1 MGHSP
6 DGRVVFVPFTAP
18 GDRVR
23 ARVLESRPRFVRARV
38 DALLEPGAS
47 RTEPVCPAFGSC
59 GGCAWQH
66 VEHRAQLAAKARI
79 VADALE
85 RLAGLPAPG
94 PVRIEASPMA
104 YGYRS
109 RTRVLREGGRVG
121 YRRRRSHALCPVSR
135 CPVLAPPLE
144 EALRALVQAP
154 RDDAV
159 REEWELAVGDGAPR
173 AAVLSSDGAA
183 TGAPITLRVGGD
195 RLEVSPGV
203 FFQSNGLLHDA
214 LATAVGH
221 AAGRGRHA
229 LELFAGA
236 GFLSLGLARRFDRVT
251 AVEADPIAARDLR
264 HNLGAA
270 RLAHVDVVAARLPE
284 ALERPSVAETR
295 PDVAILDP
303 PRSGLPP
310 GCADLL
316 CDLAPRRLVYLSCD
330 PATLARD
337 VRAFA
342 DRGYALATVEA
353 FDLFPQTP
361 HVEALAVLEGV
372 PPGR

>member
-1 MGHSP
+1 
-6 DGRVVFVPFTAP
+6 VVFVPFTAP

-23 ARVLESRPRFVRARV
+23 ARVQQSRPRFVRARV

-85 RLAGLPAPG
+85 RLAGLPPPG

-154 RDDAV
+154 HDDTA

-173 AAVLSSDGAA
+173 AAMLSSDGPAA
-183 TGAPITLRVGGD
+183 GAPVALRVGGD
-195 RLEVSPGV
+195 RLDVSPGV

-236 GFLSLGLARRFDRVT
+236 GFLTLGLARRFDRVT

-264 HNLGAA
+264 H
-270 RLAHVDVVAARLPE
+270 ARLPE
-284 ALERPSVAETR
+284 ALERPSLAEAR

-310 GCADLL
+310 GSADLL

-372 PPGR
+372 PRGR

>member
-23 ARVLESRPRFVRARV
+23 ARVQESRPRFVRARV

-85 RLAGLPAPG
+85 RIAGLPPG
-94 PVRIEASPMA
+94 PVRIEASPQA

-109 RTRVLREGGRVG
+109 RTRVLRLGGRVG

-144 EALRALVQAP
+144 EALRALEQAP
-154 RDDAV
+154 HDGPA
-159 REEWELAVGDGAPR
+159 REEWELALGDGAPR
-173 AAVLSSDGAA
+173 AALLSGDGPAA
-183 TGAPITLRVGGD
+183 GAPIGLRVGED
-195 RLEVSPGV
+195 RLDVSPGV

-214 LATAVGH
+214 LARAVGH
-221 AAGRGRHA
+221 AAGRGHHA

-236 GFLSLGLARRFDRVT
+236 GFLTLGLARRFDRVT

-270 RLAHVDVVAARLPE
+270 QLSHVDVVAARLPE
-284 ALERPSVAETR
+284 ALERPYLAEAR
-295 PDVAILDP
+295 PDVAVLDP

-316 CDLAPRRLVYLSCD
+316 CELAPRRLVYLSCD

-337 VRAFA
+337 VRTFA
-342 DRGYALATVEA
+342 DHGYSLEAVEG

-372 PPGR
+372 TPGR

>member
-1 MGHSP
+1 VCHSP
-6 DGRVVFVPFTAP
+6 DGRAVFVPFTAP

-23 ARVLESRPRFVRARV
+23 VRVQERRPRFLRACV

-47 RTEPVCPAFGSC
+47 RTDPVCSAFGSC

-66 VEHRAQLAAKARI
+66 VEHRAQRAAKARI

-85 RLAGLPAPG
+85 RLAGLPPPG

-144 EALRALVQAP
+144 GALRALAQAP
-154 RDDAV
+154 RDGGR
-159 REEWELAVGDGAPR
+159 REEWELALGAGPPR
-173 AAVLSSDGAA
+173 AALLSGDAPAA
-183 TGAPITLRVGGD
+183 GAPIALRVGGD
-195 RLEVSPGV
+195 RLQVSPGV

-214 LATAVGH
+214 LARAVAQ
-221 AAGRGRHA
+221 AAGRGQHA

-236 GFLSLGLARRFDRVT
+236 GFLTLGLARQFDRVT
-251 AVEADPIAARDLR
+251 AVEAHPTAARDLR
-264 HNLGAA
+264 HNLRAA
-270 RLAHVDVVAARLPE
+270 RLGHVEVVAARLPE
-284 ALERPSVAETR
+284 ALERPPLAEGR
-295 PDVAILDP
+295 PDVAVLDP

-310 GCADLL
+310 GAAHLL
-316 CDLAPRRLVYLSCD
+316 RDLAPRRLVYLSCD

-337 VRAFA
+337 VRTFA
-342 DRGYALATVEA
+342 DQGYALASVDA

-361 HVEALAVLEGV
+361 HVEVLAVLEAG
-372 PPGR
+372 PRGR

>member
-1 MGHSP
+1 
-6 DGRVVFVPFTAP
+6 VVFVPFTAP

-23 ARVLESRPRFVRARV
+23 ARVQESRPRFVRARV

-85 RLAGLPAPG
+85 RIAGLPPG
-94 PVRIEASPMA
+94 PVRIEASPQA

-121 YRRRRSHALCPVSR
+121 YRRRRSHDGPA
-135 CPVLAPPLE
+135 
-144 EALRALVQAP
+144 
-154 RDDAV
+154 
-159 REEWELAVGDGAPR
+159 REEWELALGDGAPR
-173 AAVLSSDGAA
+173 AALLSGDGPAA
-183 TGAPITLRVGGD
+183 GAPIGLRVGED
-195 RLEVSPGV
+195 RLDVSPGV

-214 LATAVGH
+214 LARAVGH
-221 AAGRGRHA
+221 AAGRGHHA

-236 GFLSLGLARRFDRVT
+236 GFLTLGLARRFDRVT

-270 RLAHVDVVAARLPE
+270 QLSHVDVVAARLPE
-284 ALERPSVAETR
+284 ALERPSLAEAR
-295 PDVAILDP
+295 PDVAVLDP

-316 CDLAPRRLVYLSCD
+316 CELAPRRLVYLSCD

-337 VRAFA
+337 VRTFA
-342 DRGYALATVEA
+342 DHGYSLEAVEG

-372 PPGR
+372 TPGR